1 MDARKQ
7 AQVSGLELRMM
18 ANMGASLDISEHL
31 GLLRGL
37 AEHDDVKSIVE
48 IGFRGGVSANALAL
62 AGKPLTC
69 IDIEPCTTAAKVMK
83 SLAPHFT
90 FVQGNS
96 LEIDIPSCDLLHI
109 DSLHTYKQL
118 LTELRRHSG
127 RVDQFIAMHDTETF
141 GDRGK
146 DGTTPGLK
154 DAIHEFILDNSD
166 WRTMLHLKNNNGF
179 TILERR

>member
-1 MDARKQ
+1 
-7 AQVSGLELRMM
+7 
-18 ANMGASLDISEHL
+18 MGAGLDISEHL

-48 IGFRGGVSANALAL
+48 IGFRGGVSATALAL
-62 AGKPLTC
+62 AWKPLTC
-69 IDIEPCTTAAKVMK
+69 IDIEPCADAAKRLK

-90 FVQGNS
+90 FVQGDS
-96 LEIDIPSCDLLHI
+96 LEIDIPECELLHI

-118 LTELRRHSG
+118 LAELRRHAD

-141 GDRGK
+141 GHRGK
-146 DGTTPGLK
+146 DGSTPGLM
-154 DAIHEFILDNSD
+154 DAVHDFILNTSG
-166 WRTMLHLKNNNGF
+166 WRMLLHLKNNNGF